1 MCCHVGASVMRKH
14 FVVRCDM
21 NFHSPSER
29 PLRQR
34 LLIVFGTRPEALKCF
49 PVARAALQSPHFD
62 TQICVTAQHREMV
75 DQVIALTGLPVDYDL
90 NVMSSGQTLFDVTS
104 KVLLGMAEVLD
115 RAKPD
120 IVMVQGDTTTAMT
133 AALAAF
139 YKRIP
144 VAHIE
149 AGLRSHNIDSPFPE
163 ELNRLIAGNIAT
175 WHFAPTP
182 EARDN
187 LVAEGKDPA
196 KIFVTGNTVI
206 DTLLHFSSAMDA
218 DRPLRDALAARFPFL
233 DSKRKLILVTGH
245 RRENF
250 DGGIERIC
258 TALKLLATRGDVQI
272 VYPVHPNP
280 NVRGVVH
287 AALGGVPN
295 IHLIDPQDYLPFL
308 YLQKQSYLVLTDSG
322 GVQEEAPSLGKPVL
336 VMRENTERPEGV
348 AAGTAR
354 LVGTDIEQI
363 VLNATRL
370 LDDPAAYRGMAETH
384 NPYGDGR
391 ASARIVEELSRHV

>member
-1 MCCHVGASVMRKH
+1 
-14 FVVRCDM
+14 M
-21 NFHSPSER
+21 NFHSPPRR
-29 PLRQR
+29 PDRQR

-49 PVARAALQSPHFD
+49 PVAQAALSSPHFD

-75 DQVIALTGLPVDYDL
+75 DQVIALTGMPVNYDL
-90 NVMSSGQTLFDVTS
+90 NVMSPGQTLFDVTS

-115 RAKPD
+115 KAKPD

-175 WHFAPTP
+175 WHFAPTS

-196 KIFVTGNTVI
+196 RIFVTGNTVI
-206 DTLLHFSSAMDA
+206 DTLLHFSGAMD
-218 DRPLRDALAARFPFL
+218 DNRLMRDELAARFPFL
-233 DSKRKLILVTGH
+233 DQNKKLILVTGH

-258 TALKLLATRGDVQI
+258 TALKVLATRGDVQI

-280 NVRGVVH
+280 NVRSVVN
-287 AALGGVPN
+287 AELGGVPN

-354 LVGTDIEQI
+354 LVGTDVELI
-363 VLNATRL
+363 LSNATRL
-370 LDDPAAYRGMAETH
+370 LDDPAAYRGMAEKH

>member
-1 MCCHVGASVMRKH
+1 
-14 FVVRCDM
+14 M
-21 NFHSPSER
+21 NFFTLPGR
-29 PLRQR
+29 PDRRR

-49 PVARAALQSPHFD
+49 PVAQAALASPHLD
-62 TQICVTAQHREMV
+62 TRICVTAQHREMV
-75 DQVIALTGLPVDYDL
+75 DSVIALTGMPVHYDL
-90 NVMSSGQTLFDVTS
+90 DVMSPGQSLFEVTAR
-104 KVLLGMAEVLD
+104 VLRGMEGVLD
-115 RAKPD
+115 DCRPD

-163 ELNRLIAGNIAT
+163 ELNRLVAGNIAT
-175 WHFAPTP
+175 WHFAPTA
-182 EARDN
+182 EARQN
-187 LVAEGKDPA
+187 LIAEGKDPA
-196 KIFVTGNTVI
+196 RIHVTGNTVI
-206 DTLLHFSSAMDA
+206 DTLLHFSATLDEDEGLSAK
-218 DRPLRDALAARFPFL
+218 LAARFPFL
-233 DSKRKLILVTGH
+233 DRTRKLILVTGH

-250 DGGIERIC
+250 DGGIDRIC
-258 TALKLLATRGDVQI
+258 TALKVLATRGDVQI

-280 NVRGVVH
+280 NVRGVVE
-287 AALGGVPN
+287 AQLRGVPN
-295 IHLIDPQDYLPFL
+295 IHLIEPQDYLPFL
-308 YLQKQSYLVLTDSG
+308 YLQKRSYLVLTDSG

-363 VLNATRL
+363 TSNAIRL
-370 LDDPAAYRGMAETH
+370 LDDPAAYRGMAERH

-391 ASARIVEELSRHV
+391 ASLRIVEELARHV